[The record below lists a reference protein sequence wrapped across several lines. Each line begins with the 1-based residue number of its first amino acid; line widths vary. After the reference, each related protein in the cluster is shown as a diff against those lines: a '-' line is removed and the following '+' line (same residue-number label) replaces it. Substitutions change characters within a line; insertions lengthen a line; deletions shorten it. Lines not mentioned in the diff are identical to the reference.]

1 MFGGRRDGSA
11 RTAARC
17 DSTGSSGV
25 GVRAARDLPRSGN
38 RPTPREHAI
47 REHAIRE
54 HAIREHAIREHAIRE
69 HAIREHATVSVRG
82 TDGCD
87 AIGEKLS
94 SPELSAEFG
103 MSGGPT
109 DTNKLLLALMGVVPL
124 VVLATLGVSFLLV
137 RAGFGLLVGAG
148 VPFLVATIFVIGLS
162 VALGR
167 AAGGSGGSGGAKDEG
182 SDDSGDGD
190 GV

>member
-1 MFGGRRDGSA
+1 
-11 RTAARC
+11 
-17 DSTGSSGV
+17 
-25 GVRAARDLPRSGN
+25 
-38 RPTPREHAI
+38 
-47 REHAIRE
+47 
-54 HAIREHAIREHAIRE
+54 
-69 HAIREHATVSVRG
+69 
-82 TDGCD
+82 
-87 AIGEKLS
+87 
-94 SPELSAEFG
+94 

-137 RAGFGLLVGAG
+137 RAGFGLLMGAG
-148 VPFLVATIFVIGLS
+148 VPFVVATIFVIGLS

>member
-17 DSTGSSGV
+17 DSTGSSGG

-38 RPTPREHAI
+38 RPTP
-47 REHAIRE
+47 
-54 HAIREHAIREHAIRE
+54 REHAIRE